1 MLDFYPNFIYNIN
14 VPRERNSPRGQK
26 NFKKSLKNPL
36 TNPKP
41 YGIINTNKGKDTL
54 QTRKELP
61 L

>member
-1 MLDFYPNFIYNIN
+1 MYRGA
-14 VPRERNSPRGQK
+14 RETQERQPK
-26 NFKKSLKNPL
+26 KLEKSLKNLL
-36 TNPKP
+36 TNLKP